1 MLVIR
6 YLLTVLIYIY
16 QSQNRKGCKAAP
28 LLVTGEGI
36 QSIVYYVVVSL
47 PVGEQLY
54 QAICHCVTGLSTV
67 MTDGPKLR
75 YLAKNVKISKFF

>member
-1 MLVIR
+1 MSEGLGPCQGPN
-6 YLLTVLIYIY
+6 

-54 QAICHCVTGLSTV
+54 RAIWSLRYWFGCS
-67 MTDGPKLR
+67 DGPKLR
-75 YLAKNVKISKFF
+75 YLAKNVKISNFF